1 MPPVT
6 GNTRV
11 ICVAKQTAKGSPAA
25 APTVWFPLSADA
37 ALNPNREIITLP
49 ETDASSQRA
58 GSAVVGASPGGGWS
72 GWWRD
77 SGALFLAEM
86 VQGAIAGGVATPT
99 QAMPYFTA
107 WDVIPGVQCT
117 KYDDCRLGSLTVA
130 GQTLQ
135 GITYTLE
142 AMALKA
148 NLNATPPTITLPID
162 LKFSYPLVTV
172 TVGGVAPGTHDSFSL
187 TINRNMTFLRGDM
200 GLEIYDTWP
209 GLYDVTGQV
218 VRIYESDDDYNK
230 FHGGSAAATVLTTTI
245 FSEALSILLN
255 DSVGANTATFAST
268 LVEYTGATTPINL
281 DGTPIMQTLE
291 FSTKPAPV
299 WANNMTITIT

>member
-1 MPPVT
+1 MPPVS

-11 ICVAKQTAKGSPAA
+11 ICAAKQTAKGSPAA
-25 APTVWFPLSADA
+25 APTVWFPLESDS

-77 SGALFLAEM
+77 SSALFLAEM
-86 VQGAIAGGVATPT
+86 VQGVIAAGVATPA

-117 KYDDCRLGSLTVA
+117 KYDDCRLSQLTVA
-130 GQTLQ
+130 GTTMQ
-135 GITYTLE
+135 GITYGVE

-148 NLNATPPTITLPID
+148 TLGATAPTITLPTD
-162 LKFSYPLVTV
+162 LKFSYPHVAV
-172 TVGGVAPGTHDSFSL
+172 TVGGVTPGTHNSFS
-187 TINRNMTFLRGDM
+187 IVVNRNVSYLRGDM
-200 GLEIYDTWP
+200 GLAIYDTWA
-209 GLYDVTGQV
+209 GLYEVTGQL
-218 VRIYESDDDYNK
+218 VRIYESDGDYRK
-230 FHGGSAAATVLTTTI
+230 FHGGAAAATVLTTTI
-245 FSEALSILLN
+245 FTEALSILLN
-255 DSVGANTATFAST
+255 DTVGANTATFASAA
-268 LVEYTGATTPINL
+268 VEYTGVTTPINL

-291 FSTKPAPV
+291 FSTKPQTV
-299 WANNMTITIT
+299 WADNFKITIT